1 MTETVLSLNPNSW
14 KPGKDGRMV
23 HAAEAIVSIADVQVN
38 RGFSNFRCMNDTP
51 DDDLVLAC
59 RDGDRR
65 AFNELVRRY
74 QKRVFHVVQGIV
86 RNGDDAL
93 DITQDVF
100 IRAWKGLDRFQGQ
113 AKVFTWLYRIAVN
126 LSLNHLRSAWFRS
139 FLPVGDN
146 HERIGSDETD
156 AHTKL
161 EQDEARRAVNN
172 AIEALPPKQRAVFVL
187 RYYEEL
193 PYEEIAGI
201 LKTSVGGL
209 KANYHHAVKKIEE
222 HVRHALS

>member
-1 MTETVLSLNPNSW
+1 MVL
-14 KPGKDGRMV
+14 
-23 HAAEAIVSIADVQVN
+23 AAEATGSIAGVQVIP
-38 RGFSNFRCMNDTP
+38 GFSKFRCMTETP

-74 QKRVFHVVQGIV
+74 QKRVFHVVLGLV
-86 RNGDDAL
+86 RNSDDAL

-100 IRAWKGLDRFQGQ
+100 IRAWKGIDRFKGQ

-139 FLPVGDN
+139 FLPAGDQ
-146 HERIGSDETD
+146 HEQISSGEVD
-156 AHTKL
+156 AHAKL
-161 EQDEARRAVNN
+161 EQDEASRAVST
-172 AIEALPPKQRAVFVL
+172 AIDALPPKQRAVFVL
-187 RYYEEL
+187 RYYEEM

>member
-1 MTETVLSLNPNSW
+1 
-14 KPGKDGRMV
+14 MV
-23 HAAEAIVSIADVQVN
+23 HAAETVASIAGVQVIP
-38 RGFSNFRCMNDTP
+38 GFSKFRCMTETP

-74 QKRVFHVVQGIV
+74 QKRVFHVVRGIV
-86 RNGDDAL
+86 RDGDDAL

-100 IRAWKGLDRFQGQ
+100 IRAWKGLDSFKGQ

-139 FLPVGDN
+139 FLPVGEN
-146 HERIGSDETD
+146 HEHIRSDETD
-156 AHTKL
+156 AHSRL
-161 EQDEARRAVNN
+161 EHDEAARAVNT
-172 AIEALPPKQRAVFVL
+172 AIDALPPKQRAVFVL
-187 RYYEEL
+187 RYYEEM
-193 PYEEIAGI
+193 PYEEIAKI